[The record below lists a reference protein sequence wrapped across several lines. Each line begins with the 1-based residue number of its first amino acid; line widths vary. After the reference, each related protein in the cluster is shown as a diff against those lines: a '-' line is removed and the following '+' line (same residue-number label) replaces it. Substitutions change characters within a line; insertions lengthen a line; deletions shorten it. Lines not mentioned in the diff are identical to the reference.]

1 MRTSKPAD
9 LPLAAT
15 TFGFLYRC
23 GRDDALR
30 QIAAAGYQ
38 LVELAA
44 GPPHLDLSAMGADVR
59 RDVRLELEKYG
70 LQCVSTNPLELN
82 PITANPELAEASYRQ
97 YRAAIELS
105 ADLGAPNVVMISG
118 RMSPLVPM
126 PQHQAKDLLRI
137 QLDRL
142 VPVAQKLGV
151 TMSVEAVP
159 YGFLQTATDIAQFI
173 DEFDLTDVGI
183 TLDCANLHFIGCD
196 SVTEVNEQF
205 AKVSVVHISD
215 SWRDR
220 WAHTQVGR
228 AEIDFAAIG
237 ATLQTLQFKG
247 PTVYELADPE
257 DPAPRFRSD
266 WDSLSKWGWTA

>member
-1 MRTSKPAD
+1 VKPD

-23 GRDDALR
+23 SRQDAFG
-30 QIAAAGYQ
+30 QISSAGYR

-44 GPPHLDLSAMGADVR
+44 GPPHLDLSAMGAAERLDVKR
-59 RDVRLELEKYG
+59 ELDAHG

-82 PITANPELAEASYRQ
+82 PISANPDLAEATFRQ
-97 YRAAIELS
+97 YRSAIELS
-105 ADLGAPNVVMISG
+105 ADLGATNVVMISG

-126 PQHQAKDLLRI
+126 PLPWAKDLLRR
-137 QLDRL
+137 QLERL
-142 VPVAQKLGV
+142 APVAQKLGV
-151 TMSVEAVP
+151 TVSVEAVP
-159 YGFLQTATDIAQFI
+159 YGFLQTATEIAQFI
-173 DEFDLTDVGI
+173 DEYDLSEVGI

-196 SVTEVNEQF
+196 SVAELNDQAT
-205 AKVSVVHISD
+205 KVTVVHISD

-237 ATLQTLQFKG
+237 ATLQKLRFSG
-247 PTVYELADPE
+247 PTVYELADPD

-266 WDSLSKWGWTA
+266 WNDLSRWGWTA

>member
-1 MRTSKPAD
+1 VKPD

-23 GRDDALR
+23 SRDDAFR
-30 QIAAAGYQ
+30 QIASADYH

-44 GPPHLDLSAMGADVR
+44 GPPHFDLSAMGADVR
-59 RDVRLELEKYG
+59 RDVKRDLEKYG

-82 PITANPELAEASYRQ
+82 PISANPELAEASYRQ

-105 ADLGAPNVVMISG
+105 ADLGAANVVMISG

-126 PQHQAKDLLRI
+126 PQLQAKALLRD
-137 QLDRL
+137 QLARL

-151 TMSVEAVP
+151 TVSVEAVP

-173 DEFDLTDVGI
+173 DEFELTDVGI
-183 TLDCANLHFIGCD
+183 TLDCANLHFIGSD
-196 SVTEVNEQF
+196 SAAEMMDQF
-205 AKVSVVHISD
+205 EKVRVVHISD

-228 AEIDFAAIG
+228 AEIDFAEIG
-237 ATLQTLQFKG
+237 ATLQRLKFTG

-257 DPAPRFRSD
+257 DPASRFRSD
-266 WDSLSKWGWTA
+266 WDHLSKWGWTA